1 MSKPTLLENSSIL
14 LITICI
20 AIFYSCTTTEPA
32 ATYDT
37 TADATPSDTL
47 EEKAELPDRLH
58 ILFLGD
64 EGHHQPRE
72 RLRVIVSNFADQG
85 IFFHYTDR
93 QEDLNLDN
101 LRRFDALVIY
111 GNRTGLT
118 SLQESDLLKYVQT
131 GGGLVAIHSASASF
145 NNSDAY
151 VNLVGGAFKAH
162 GDGTFSVKHVNPDHP
177 VKTGVP
183 EFQSWDETYVHMKHN
198 PDKMVLSVRV
208 EGEHEEP
215 WTWVRHHGEGR
226 VFYTAW
232 GHDERTWS
240 QPGFQQ
246 LLNRGIRWVAG
257 DWALEAEFV
266 FPEITYGEGM
276 LPYYPPGERWGTT
289 GDPIT
294 EVQNPLSPEESW
306 QLIVAHPDFRVEL
319 FATEEQ
325 VINPIDLTWDE
336 QGRLWVLETV
346 DYPNKFTEDRTGSD
360 RIKILED
367 TTGDGRAD
375 KVTTFVDGLNI
386 PTGLVLVN
394 GGVIVAQAPDFIFFK
409 DTTGDGKADYREVL
423 FSGWGTF
430 DTHAGPSN
438 LRYGFDNQIWGAVGY
453 SAFEGNVG
461 GEDHRF
467 SSGFYRFNS
476 DGSKLEYISN
486 TSNNTWGLHFNEEGI
501 VFGSTANLDVP
512 VHSVIPNRYY
522 DLVRGFGQKPRL
534 PMISNSNRIFPLFE
548 EVRQVDQHGRYTA
561 GSGFEIYTA
570 RDFPQSYWNRKAF
583 VSEPTGHLLG
593 SFILEPYG
601 STYRAHNTWN
611 KLASRDEWFSP
622 IQSRVGPDGALWV
635 LDWYNLI
642 IQHNPTPPDFE
653 TGQGNAYINELR
665 DQKHA
670 RIYRIVHKDAVHEQP
685 LSLKD
690 ASPTLLVE
698 TLANDNMFWRLTAQR
713 LLVERGSEDVT
724 SELLELLA
732 NPVVDDLGLNPGAL
746 HSLWTLHGLGLI
758 DDSNPDVIHAVV
770 NSLYHPSSSVR
781 RAALMVLPRNR
792 EILEEIIAAGF
803 FPTREAPGEMGY
815 TLPVM
820 LMFNADP
827 RVRLEALL
835 AAAEMPQD
843 ARVGRALAEMIM
855 AENNANDRWLRDA
868 VMIAAA
874 RNEVEFLEQILMN
887 SFSDN
892 ASDEFENN
900 IASVVERVASH
911 FALGDRPD
919 LLVTGML
926 LRLESADVVIGSAFL
941 EGLTQNWPDDKM
953 PVLDEFLEEHLREMA
968 QNMPVEFREKLNALA
983 DKWGYSGLFD
993 PVVVETAVE
1002 ARHAEHHVHPEP
1014 AAATPRT
1021 VPYDEGASITAA
1033 NGDTLTIRSF
1043 GADLSY
1049 DVTEIRA
1056 NAGDVITIRYDNTQ
1070 SEMPHNVVF
1079 VFGEDDIY
1087 PVGMAALRAQ
1097 HHEYIPVDDEAYTKI
1112 FGYTRLTRPGEI
1124 AYVTITVPPPGAYPY
1139 ICTYPGHFT
1148 MMQGR
1153 LISQ

>member
-1 MSKPTLLENSSIL
+1 MSRSTLFGNGGTLLV
-14 LITICI
+14 CI

-32 ATYDT
+32 VTIETSSDEALHQT
-37 TADATPSDTL
+37 TEAQAD
-47 EEKAELPDRLH
+47 LPDRLH

-64 EGHHQPRE
+64 NGHHQPRE
-72 RLRVIVSNFADQG
+72 RLRLVVSNFADQG

-93 QEDLNLDN
+93 QDDLNLDN

-111 GNRTGLT
+111 GNRSGLT
-118 SLQESDLLKYVQT
+118 SQQESDLLKYVQT

-145 NNSDAY
+145 NDSDAF

-162 GDGTFSVKHVNPDHP
+162 GDGTFSVNHVYPDHP

-183 EFQSWDETYVHMKHN
+183 EFESWDETYVHMRHN
-198 PDKMVLSVRV
+198 PDKTVLSVRV

-215 WTWVRHHGEGR
+215 WSWVRHHGEGR

-232 GHDERTWS
+232 GHDERTWRE
-240 QPGFQQ
+240 PGFQQ
-246 LLNRGIRWVAG
+246 LLDRGIRWVVG
-257 DWALEAEFV
+257 DWALEAEFE
-266 FPEITYGEGM
+266 FPEITYGEGL

-294 EVQNPLSPEESW
+294 EVQNPLTPEESW
-306 QLIVAHPDFRVEL
+306 QLIVAPPDFRVEL
-319 FATEEQ
+319 FASEEQ

-346 DYPNKFTEDRTGSD
+346 DYPNKFTDDRTGSD

-375 KVTTFVDGLNI
+375 KITTFVDGLNI

-394 GGVIVAQAPDFIFFK
+394 GGVVVAQAPDFIFFK

-438 LRYGFDNQIWGAVGY
+438 LRYGFDNQIWGTVGY
-453 SAFEGNVG
+453 SAFEGTVG

-467 SSGFYRFNS
+467 SSGFYRFYP

-522 DLVRGFGQKPRL
+522 DHVRGFGQRPRL
-534 PMISNSNRIFPLFE
+534 PMIANTNRIFPLFE

-570 RDFPQSYWNRKAF
+570 RDFPESYWNRKAF

-593 SFILEPYG
+593 SFVLEPNG
-601 STYRAHNTWN
+601 TTYRAYSTWN

-622 IQSRVGPDGALWV
+622 IQARVGPDGALWV

-653 TGQGNAYINELR
+653 TGEGNAYINELR

-670 RIYRIVHKDAVHEQP
+670 RIYRVLHKDSDHEQ
-685 LSLKD
+685 SFNLKD
-690 ASPTLLVE
+690 ASASRLVE
-698 TLANDNMFWRLTAQR
+698 TLKHDNMFWRLTAQR
-713 LLVERGSEDVT
+713 LLVERGQDDVK
-724 SELLELLA
+724 SDLLNLLGDQR
-732 NPVVDDLGLNPGAL
+732 VDELGLNSGAL
-746 HSLWTLHGLGLI
+746 HALWTLHGLGLAG
-758 DDSNPDVIHAVV
+758 SENPDVMEAVAQAM
-770 NSLYHPSSSVR
+770 YHPSSSVR
-781 RAALMVLPRNR
+781 RAAIMMLPRNH
-792 EILEEIIAAGF
+792 EMLEELINAGF
-803 FPTREAPGEMGY
+803 FPTRDAPGEMGY
-815 TLPVM
+815 TLPVRF
-820 LMFNADP
+820 MFNADP
-827 RVRLEALL
+827 KVKLEALL
-835 AAAEMPQD
+835 AVSEMPSD
-843 ARVGRALAEMIM
+843 VRVGRALAEMIM
-855 AENNANDRWLRDA
+855 VEENANDRWLRDA
-868 VMIAAA
+868 ITIAAA
-874 RNEVEFLEQILMN
+874 RNEVEFLENILLN
-887 SFSDN
+887 RFNDEANEDFKNN
-892 ASDEFENN
+892 A
-900 IASVVERVASH
+900 ATVVERIARH
-911 FALGDRPD
+911 FAMGERPD
-919 LLVTGML
+919 LQVAGML
-926 LRLESADVVIGSAFL
+926 LSLESADIVIGSTFL
-941 EGLTQNWPDDKM
+941 EGLTEEWQDDRK
-953 PVLDEFLEEHLREMA
+953 PILDEYLEEHLREMA
-968 QNMPVEFREKLNALA
+968 QNMPEEFREKLNVLA
-983 DKWGYSGLFD
+983 EKWGHPGLFE
-993 PVVVETAVE
+993 PAVE
-1002 ARHAEHHVHPEP
+1002 EAAAVVQPAEHHAHPEP
-1014 AAATPRT
+1014 SPATPRT

-1033 NGDTLTIRSF
+1033 DGDTLTVRSF

-1056 NAGDVITIRYDNTQ
+1056 SAGAVITIRYDNTQ

-1097 HHEYIPVDDEAYTKI
+1097 HHEYIPVDDEAYSKI
-1112 FGYTRLTRPGEI
+1112 FGYTRLARPGEA
-1124 AYVTITVPPPGAYPY
+1124 AYVTITVPPPGSYPY